1 MARSSHR
8 NLFARLSRLRRSRQ
22 RRRDRKVAD
31 IGRIEPLETRLALAA
46 DVFGQRQFGSID
58 GGWQVI
64 VLDENADDL
73 YFRHT
78 LTSVGQVL
86 GNQPQTFDVLEYDT
100 DVNFDAPEVANYIPS
115 AFRDV
120 LITNG
125 IRNSAQG
132 DATNFFGGTNG
143 VAFLDLE
150 TADEA
155 GITPVGTLSSVN
167 AVVPGTLSGR
177 ITIPDLRGSDTIY
190 FTTQTLQDTRTTGR
204 DMLVFSVGNPFG
216 NYAPS
221 VTFTHSTLDPA
232 NPGTIVDNTVTL
244 TTQGGGYS
252 YVTGFLA
259 FDFNMAN
266 GVGWATANNSI
277 LVDYASPIVPT
288 SPSTVQLSPGF
299 DFGLGLL
306 VDLPAEDSTV
316 RIASPIVSPAAT
328 TNLVVLSATNV
339 EVDAPV
345 TSDVGFYVMGTTG
358 GLRPASV
365 VTPQVQD
372 GIAGDWYGGG
382 GIDTEV
388 ERLVLSAPVA
398 APEVGVILVDDLDG
412 AANTR
417 GRFYVSSSGSLT
429 ATGDMSVDA
438 IASDIIYEGDVS
450 AARQSYRW
458 QTRDD
463 AVPYQFVTTSA
474 NGVSLGSMS
483 APTVDIFL
491 TNTQGV
497 SPANSVQHVVDLD
510 TAVGSLRL
518 SAAQGIGQASNSAPY
533 NYAVTIREQDALTLD
548 ASLASGGPV
557 SITAGGAMAL
567 NATVRS
573 AEDVRLT
580 SSGAMT
586 GNAWLTTTEGVIGV
600 TGSSV
605 ALNGLMQVLAAPFDE
620 TLTDIEVVSTNGGIS
635 LGGGARAVNRVVL
648 QQSGAGAVSSGGVV
662 GAEYLDIVAD
672 GAVNLQTDGR
682 YIDIESG
689 GQVTLVEANDAEL
702 TLNAAGLASLTA
714 LGVDPNDGRSALVA
728 RLRGSTNVVVS
739 APSGS
744 IDVTAQTA
752 NDLAIG
758 DAAGLLSGI
767 AASMRAAGD
776 VSIRS
781 TQGNIFVLDAPVAGD
796 GVLEARV
803 ASYENG
809 ANGLGNLNGS
819 YAQNTPGITPATL
832 TGNGNWNLNNDPSL
846 GGAFGT
852 LTGPLRVRDVVLLR
866 GQDDQRENGLYQI
879 TRLGNSS
886 TSWQLTRVAGAD
898 TTAEFGSNTR
908 VAVTDG
914 VFSGGSFKVGQ
925 YANQLDSTPLRVT
938 AGTARSQ
945 DEFTV
950 RLATEITLD
959 GVFAAGQ
966 ITAAAN
972 GAIVVNGLPVIT
984 GDVLLVRNGV
994 AATPGESSVANG
1006 IYRVSNAGSVATP
1019 WILERFVDPDTGLQ
1033 VGEATVIVSEGFY
1046 RTSLAGTTF
1055 SVGYDGL
1062 GLVDF
1067 SITEET
1073 VTTEIGSYDPSDVTT
1088 FVVSTSGGVNDAAGS
1103 LGKMLRL
1110 VQNNSALD
1118 LSQENV
1124 DQAVQFANELG
1135 SVTGPTGTIVLR
1147 QELPLIEK
1155 AFEIDTAQRYAI
1167 STTAAA
1173 PIVIDGSRITSYREN
1188 TFVTRS
1194 STAPVNGFEFTSGSS
1209 TNLLPTPEEA
1219 SRGRISGLQI
1229 AGFELGGAVVVD
1241 GASNLLIENL
1251 TIGLDESNQSQAVK
1265 YGIHVTGNSGATG
1278 PVTLLDNVVY
1288 SASVFSGSALGGA
1301 GVLIDGAAQHVQVVG
1316 GSIGGSAG
1324 SNTSGIIVDSSNNDA
1339 TRANSIGAN
1348 PLPTVRVTT
1357 QANRTKL
1364 TISAADWS
1372 RISEDLFLGQV
1383 VTGNGIATGSEIIH
1397 INPATREVVLST
1409 RMTASVA
1416 NSIITFVAP
1425 SRTTVSENFFGV
1437 EMRSGNVRMAN
1448 TTVASNVLDGVVVGT
1463 TIPDAVWARIGAGIV
1478 LDGAGNPDPTIRSAA
1493 SNSIHSNGRYG
1504 IRFASGISSMTESF
1518 SLAPPGP
1525 VTTNIRIQGNY
1536 IGTNTNSA
1544 DGLQNGR
1551 SDYYWDQVDPA
1562 TGQPYGYAPPPGGG
1576 FESLINS
1583 ADPDG
1588 TNPAEDVN
1596 GNVSAD
1602 LAPPSGGGIV
1612 PPDGGVVRLPP
1623 RL

>member
-1 MARSSHR
+1 MARSSHQ
-8 NLFARLSRLRRSRQ
+8 NLFARLSRLRRYRQ

-46 DVFGQRQFGSID
+46 DIFTQQQFGSID

-64 VLDENADDL
+64 VLDANADDL

-78 LTSVGQVL
+78 LTSVGQFL
-86 GNQPQTFDVLEYDT
+86 GNQPQTFDALEYDT
-100 DVNFDAPEVANYIPS
+100 DVNFNAPEFANYSPS

-132 DATNFFGGTNG
+132 NAANFFGGTNG
-143 VAFLDLE
+143 AALLDLE
-150 TADEA
+150 TAGEA
-155 GITPVGTLSSVN
+155 GITPLGTLSSVN

-177 ITIPDLRGSDTIY
+177 ITIPDVRNIDTIF
-190 FTTQTLQDTRTTGR
+190 FTTQTLQDTNTAGR
-204 DMLVFSVGNPFG
+204 DVLVFSVGNPFG
-216 NYAPS
+216 NYSPS
-221 VTFTHSTLDPA
+221 VTFTHSTFDPA

-244 TTQGGGYS
+244 TTPAWGGYS
-252 YVTGFLA
+252 YVTGDLE

-277 LVDYASPIVPT
+277 SVDYASPIVPT

-299 DFGLGLL
+299 DFGLWLL

-388 ERLVLSAPVA
+388 ERLILSAPVT

-412 AANTR
+412 TANSR

-429 ATGDMSVDA
+429 ATGDMSVDTV
-438 IASDIIYEGDVS
+438 ASDIIYEGDVS

-474 NGVSLGSMS
+474 IGSSLGSLS
-483 APTVDIFL
+483 ATTIDVFL
-491 TNTQGV
+491 SNTQGV
-497 SPANSVQHVVDLD
+497 STANSVQHLVDLD

-518 SAAQGIGQASNSAPY
+518 SATQGISQPANSAPF

-557 SITAGGAMAL
+557 SIAAGGAMAV

-573 AEDVRLT
+573 AGDVRL
-580 SSGAMT
+580 SSTGAMT

-600 TGSSV
+600 TGLSV

-635 LGGGARAVNRVVL
+635 LGGGARAVNRIAL
-648 QQSGAGAVSSGGVV
+648 QQSGTGGVTSAGVV
-662 GAEYLDIVAD
+662 GAEYLDIVAED
-672 GAVNLQTDGR
+672 DVNLQTDGR
-682 YIDIESG
+682 YIDIKSD
-689 GQVTLVEANDAEL
+689 GQVTLVEENDAEF
-702 TLNAAGLASLTA
+702 NIDAAGLASLTA
-714 LGVDPNDGRSALVA
+714 LGVDPSDGRSALSA

-752 NDLAIG
+752 NDLAVG
-758 DAAGLLSGI
+758 DAAGLLNGT
-767 AASMRAAGD
+767 AVSMRAAGD

-796 GVLEARV
+796 GVLRARM
-803 ASYENG
+803 ASRENG
-809 ANGLGNLNGS
+809 ANGLGNFVGS
-819 YAQNTPGITPATL
+819 YAQNVPGVTPATL
-832 TGNGNWNLNNDPSL
+832 TGGGNWNINNDPSL

-852 LTGPLRVRDVVLLR
+852 LTGPLRVRDIVLLR

-879 TRLGNSS
+879 TRLGSS
-886 TSWQLTRVAGAD
+886 SSSWQLTRVAGAD
-898 TTAEFGSNTR
+898 TTAEFGPNTR

-914 VFSGGSFKVGQ
+914 EFAGRSFKAGQ
-925 YANQLDSTPLRVT
+925 YANLLNTTPLRVT
-938 AGTARSQ
+938 EGMTRSQ
-945 DEFTV
+945 DEVTV
-950 RLATEITLD
+950 RLATEIALN

-972 GAIVVNGLPVIT
+972 GGMVVNGLPVNP

-994 AATPGESSVANG
+994 AASSGQSSVANG
-1006 IYRVSNAGSVATP
+1006 IYRVVSAGSAATP
-1019 WILERFVDPDTGLQ
+1019 WALERFVDPDTGLE
-1033 VGEATVIVSEGFY
+1033 VSEATVIVSEGFY

-1055 SVGYDGL
+1055 SVAYDGL
-1062 GLVDF
+1062 GLANL
-1067 SITEET
+1067 SITEQA
-1073 VTTEIGSYDPSDVTT
+1073 VTTQIGSYDPSDVTT
-1088 FVVSTSGGVNDAAGS
+1088 FVVSTNGGVNDAAGS

-1110 VQNNSALD
+1110 VQDNSAQD
-1118 LSQENV
+1118 LSQEDV
-1124 DQAVQFANELG
+1124 DQAVQFANVLG
-1135 SVTGPTGTIVLR
+1135 SVTGATGTIVLR

-1155 AFEIDTAQRYAI
+1155 AFEIDTAQRYPL
-1167 STTAAA
+1167 STTTAA

-1194 STAPVNGFEFTSGSS
+1194 STAPVNGFEFASGSS
-1209 TNLLPTPEEA
+1209 TELLPTPEEA

-1229 AGFELGGAVVVD
+1229 GGFESGGAVVVD

-1251 TIGLDESNQSQAVK
+1251 TIGLDENNESQAVK
-1265 YGIHVTGNSGATG
+1265 YGIHVTGNSGDAG
-1278 PVTLLDNVVY
+1278 PVTLLNNSVF
-1288 SASVFSGSALGGA
+1288 SASVVSGNALGGA
-1301 GVLIDGAAQHVQVVG
+1301 GILIDGAAQHVQVVG
-1316 GSIGGSAG
+1316 GSIGGAAG
-1324 SNTSGIIVDSSNNDA
+1324 SNTSGIIIESTNDD
-1339 TRANSIGAN
+1339 TNRANSIGVN
-1348 PLPTVRVTT
+1348 PITT
-1357 QANRTKL
+1357 ARLTTRANRAVL
-1364 TISAADWS
+1364 TFADPTAGATPDTTWL
-1372 RISEDLFLGQV
+1372 RVQEDLHLGQAV
-1383 VTGNGIATGSEIIH
+1383 SGNGIAAGTEIIH
-1397 INPATREVVLST
+1397 IDPASRSITLST
-1409 RMTASVA
+1409 RMTASVT
-1416 NSIITFVAP
+1416 NSVITFGTPNRTVVAD
-1425 SRTTVSENFFGV
+1425 NFYGV
-1437 EMRSGNVRMAN
+1437 EMRAGNVRMVN
-1448 TTVASNVLDGVVVGT
+1448 TTVERNVLDGVVIGT
-1463 TIPDAVWARIGAGIV
+1463 ALPDAVWARIG
-1478 LDGAGNPDPTIRSAA
+1478 DSTTRSAA
-1493 SNSIHSNGRYG
+1493 SNAIHSNGRYG
-1504 IRFASGISSMTESF
+1504 IRFASGISSMTESW
-1518 SLAPPGP
+1518 SLQPPAP
-1525 VTTNIRIQGNY
+1525 VKTNIRIQGNY

-1602 LAPPSGGGIV
+1602 LAPPSGGGTV
-1612 PPDGGVVRLPP
+1612 SPPDGGVVRLPP

>member
-8 NLFARLSRLRRSRQ
+8 NLFARLSRLRRYRQ

-46 DVFGQRQFGSID
+46 DVFAQQQLGSID

-64 VLDENADDL
+64 VLDANADDL

-78 LTSVGQVL
+78 LTSVGQFL

-100 DVNFDAPEVANYIPS
+100 DVNFNAPEFANYSPS

-120 LITNG
+120 LVTNG

-143 VAFLDLE
+143 AAFLDLE
-150 TADEA
+150 TADES

-167 AVVPGTLSGR
+167 AVVPGTLSGS
-177 ITIPDLRGSDTIY
+177 ISIPDLRGGDIIY
-190 FTTQTLQDTRTTGR
+190 FTTQTLQDTNTAGR
-204 DMLVFSVGNPFG
+204 DVLVFSVGNRFG

-252 YVTGFLA
+252 YATGVLA

-277 LVDYASPIVPT
+277 SVDYASPIVPT

-339 EVDAPV
+339 EVDAAV

-398 APEVGVILVDDLDG
+398 APEVGVILVDDLDRT
-412 AANTR
+412 ANSR

-474 NGVSLGSMS
+474 SGVSLGSMS

-510 TAVGSLRL
+510 TAVTSLRL
-518 SAAQGIGQASNSAPY
+518 SATQGIGQASNSVPY

-557 SITAGGAMAL
+557 SITAGGAMAV

-573 AEDVRLT
+573 AGDVKLT

-635 LGGGARAVNRVVL
+635 LGGGARAVNRIVL
-648 QQSGAGAVSSGGVV
+648 QQSGTGGVTSGGVV
-662 GAEYLDIVAD
+662 GAENLDIVAEGD
-672 GAVNLQTDGR
+672 VNLQTDGR
-682 YIDIESG
+682 YIDVESD
-689 GQVTLVEANDAEL
+689 GQVTLVEANDAEF
-702 TLNAAGLASLTA
+702 TVDAAGLASLTA
-714 LGVDPNDGRSALVA
+714 LGVDPSDGRSALSA

-752 NDLAIG
+752 NDLAVG
-758 DAAGLLSGI
+758 DAAGLLAGT
-767 AASMRAAGD
+767 AVSMRAAGD

-796 GVLEARV
+796 GLLRARI
-803 ASYENG
+803 ASRENG
-809 ANGLGNLNGS
+809 ANGLGNLVGS
-819 YAQNTPGITPATL
+819 YAQNAPGVTPATL
-832 TGNGNWNLNNDPSL
+832 TGGGNWNLNNDPSL

-866 GQDDQRENGLYQI
+866 GQDNHRENGLYQI
-879 TRLGNSS
+879 TRLGSS
-886 TSWQLTRVAGAD
+886 SSPWQLTRVAQAD
-898 TTAEFGSNTR
+898 TTAEFSSNTR
-908 VAVTDG
+908 IAVTDG
-914 VFSGGSFKVGQ
+914 EFAGRSFQVGQ
-925 YANQLDSTPLRVT
+925 YANQLDTTPLRVT
-938 AGTARSQ
+938 EGMARSQ
-945 DEFTV
+945 DEVTV
-950 RLATEITLD
+950 RLATEIALD

-972 GAIVVNGLPVIT
+972 GALVVNGLPVNPS
-984 GDVLLVRNGV
+984 DVLLVRNGV
-994 AATPGESSVANG
+994 AASSGESSVANG
-1006 IYRVSNAGSVATP
+1006 IYRVVDVGSAATP
-1019 WILERFVDPDTGLQ
+1019 WVLERFVDPDTGLE
-1033 VGEATVIVSEGFY
+1033 VSEATVIVSEGFY

-1055 SVGYDGL
+1055 SVAYDGL
-1062 GLVDF
+1062 GLVDLA
-1067 SITEET
+1067 ITEDAVAT
-1073 VTTEIGSYDPSDVTT
+1073 QIGSYDPSDVTT
-1088 FVVSTSGGVNDAAGS
+1088 FVVSTNGGVNDAAGS

-1110 VQNNSALD
+1110 VQDNSAQD
-1118 LSQENV
+1118 LSQEDV
-1124 DQAVQFANELG
+1124 DQAVQFANVLG
-1135 SVTGPTGTIVLR
+1135 SVTGATGTIVLR

-1155 AFEIDTAQRYAI
+1155 AFEIDTAQRYPL
-1167 STTAAA
+1167 SAAA
-1173 PIVIDGSRITSYREN
+1173 SALIVVDGSRITSYREN

-1194 STAPVNGFEFTSGSS
+1194 STDPVNGFEFASGSS
-1209 TNLLPTPEEA
+1209 TELLPTPEEA

-1229 AGFELGGAVVVD
+1229 GGFESGGAVVVD

-1251 TIGLDESNQSQAVK
+1251 TIGLDENNESQAVK
-1265 YGIHVTGNSGATG
+1265 YGIHVTGNSGVAG
-1278 PVTLLDNVVY
+1278 PVTLLNNLVF
-1288 SASVFSGSALGGA
+1288 SASVFSGNALGGA
-1301 GVLIDGAAQHVQVVG
+1301 GILIGGDAQHVQVVG
-1316 GSIGGSAG
+1316 GSIGGAAG
-1324 SNTSGIIVDSSNNDA
+1324 SNTSGIIIESTNDDT
-1339 TRANSIGAN
+1339 TRANSIGVN
-1348 PLPTVRVTT
+1348 PITT
-1357 QANRTKL
+1357 ARLTTRANRAVL
-1364 TISAADWS
+1364 TFADPTAGATPDTTWL
-1372 RISEDLFLGQV
+1372 RVQEDLHLGQAV
-1383 VTGNGIATGSEIIH
+1383 SGNGIAAGTEIIH
-1397 INPATREVVLST
+1397 IDPATRSITLST
-1409 RMTASVA
+1409 RMTASVT
-1416 NSIITFVAP
+1416 NSVITFGTPNRTVVAD
-1425 SRTTVSENFFGV
+1425 NFYGV
-1437 EMRSGNVRMAN
+1437 EMRAGNVRMVN
-1448 TTVASNVLDGVVVGT
+1448 TTVERNVLDGVVIGT
-1463 TIPDAVWARIGAGIV
+1463 ALPDAVWARIG
-1478 LDGAGNPDPTIRSAA
+1478 DSTTRSAA
-1493 SNSIHSNGRYG
+1493 SNAIHSNGRYG
-1504 IRFASGISSMTESF
+1504 IRFASGISSMTELW
-1518 SLAPPGP
+1518 SLQPPAP

-1562 TGQPYGYAPPPGGG
+1562 TGRPYGDVPPPGGG
-1576 FESLINS
+1576 FESLITS

-1588 TNPAEDVN
+1588 TNPAEDAN

-1602 LAPPSGGGIV
+1602 LAPPSGGGTV
-1612 PPDGGVVRLPP
+1612 SPPDGGVVRLPP